1 MFCDIPIMDYDLSL
15 FLVPDYYSS
24 FNCKCGDCRQCCCEG
39 WDVAISQREYFELLS
54 LDVTDELKSRLS
66 RAFYI
71 PRDAEP
77 DRYALLNH
85 DWLGNCPLRDGTG
98 LCLLHSEAGE
108 DSLPGVCRLYPRS
121 IHKDLCEATLSNSC
135 EKVIE
140 MLAERNTQLRFV
152 QQKTGT
158 LGTGFE
164 PPYRMSLRMQCIGI
178 LQDRNSSL
186 AQSFESVGE
195 LITGKKAAVMRFED
209 CLRVMMS
216 FCMEYSENGSSLS
229 EYCLQSLR
237 MLSGISENEYD
248 KRRRLMHS
256 MFPNLEMIQENLM
269 VNHFF
274 YEKFPY
280 SESREDETEEYES
293 LCAVLCFIGVLV
305 NGNLERINRM
315 EDLVDLLSKAFRV
328 MEHSAFHY
336 NAHVLL
342 DRAGFGEPDIAG
354 SLLRY
359 SL

>member
-1 MFCDIPIMDYDLSL
+1 MDYDLTL

-24 FNCKCGDCRQCCCEG
+24 FSCKCGDCRQSCCEG
-39 WDVAISQREYFELLS
+39 WDVAISQKEYYVLLS
-54 LDVTDELKSRLS
+54 LDASDELRSRLS

-77 DRYALLNH
+77 ERYAFLNH
-85 DWLGNCPLRDGTG
+85 DWLGNCPLRDSTG
-98 LCLLHSEAGE
+98 LCLLHSQAGE
-108 DSLPGVCRLYPRS
+108 ESLPGVCRLYPRS
-121 IHKDLCEATLSNSC
+121 IRKDLCEATLSNSC
-135 EKVIE
+135 ERVIE
-140 MLAERNTQLRFV
+140 MLAERTTQLKFI
-152 QQKTGT
+152 QQRIGAE
-158 LGTGFE
+158 GTGFE

-195 LITGKKAAVMRFED
+195 LITGQKAQKREYED
-209 CLRVMMS
+209 CLGVMMS
-216 FCMEYSENGSSLS
+216 FCREYSENGSSIA
-229 EYCLQSLR
+229 EYCEQSIRTLN
-237 MLSGISENEYD
+237 GISGNEYN
-248 KRRRLMHS
+248 KRRILMHS

-269 VNHFF
+269 VNHLF

-305 NGNLERINRM
+305 NGNLERISRT

-342 DRAGFGEPDIAG
+342 ERAGFGEPEIAG
-354 SLLRY
+354 SLLEF